1 MTAQGLH
8 GALVFSTRCA
18 VKLSGFDFSAALATP
33 GVVAILTSDDIP
45 VAGVNSIAD
54 KYPLFIP
61 IGSDGASILQM
72 SSYIHQIRLIFISPL
87 YYQYHALA
95 LH

>member
-8 GALVFSTRCA
+8 GALIFSTRCA

-45 VAGVNSIAD
+45 AAGKNAIAD

-61 IGSDGASILQM
+61 IGSDGESNLQI
-72 SSYIHQIRLIFISPL
+72 YI
-87 YYQYHALA
+87 
-95 LH
+95 

>member
-8 GALVFSTRCA
+8 GAMIFSTRCA
-18 VKLSGFDFSAALATP
+18 VKLAAFDFSAALATP

-45 VAGVNSIAD
+45 TGGVNSIAD

-61 IGSDGASILQM
+61 IGSDGKFSRC
-72 SSYIHQIRLIFISPL
+72 IHSLDLIFIFNL
-87 YYQYHALA
+87 YFQYHALA